1 MQPKATVDKLLS
13 QLECQFGV
21 RVVYRSLCTAEGD
34 SLEKETKLA
43 TLNTSTFYLKRDP
56 RAIDITVHLPPGLLP
71 PPLFFLYFFV
81 PSVFS
86 FFFRMFNNWYNKKRM
101 EIVGKERQS
110 WIWPH
115 CLYEP
120 NKLEVFEG
128 QHSVPL
134 SPPKFFYVSSLCKPR
149 QV

>member
-1 MQPKATVDKLLS
+1 MQPKATVDKLQS

-56 RAIDITVHLPPGLLP
+56 RAIDITVHLPPGLFP
-71 PPLFFLYFFV
+71 APLFFLYFFV

-86 FFFRMFNNWYNKKRM
+86 FFFVSRSSFFECLIIDTIKKGWKSSGR
-101 EIVGKERQS
+101 RDS
-110 WIWPH
+110 
-115 CLYEP
+115 
-120 NKLEVFEG
+120 LEYGLTAYTNQTSLKFLKDSIPYPF
-128 QHSVPL
+128 HLL
-134 SPPKFFYVSSLCKPR
+134 SFSM
-149 QV
+149 